1 MSLWISFCGSIF
13 IGGRAHVQDG
23 MSSADLM
30 RIQLKLLI
38 PISANGWIEFMQLD
52 SLHLV

>member
-1 MSLWISFCGSIF
+1 MSLAIVVRF
-13 IGGRAHVQDG
+13 
-23 MSSADLM
+23 
-30 RIQLKLLI
+30 QLKLLI